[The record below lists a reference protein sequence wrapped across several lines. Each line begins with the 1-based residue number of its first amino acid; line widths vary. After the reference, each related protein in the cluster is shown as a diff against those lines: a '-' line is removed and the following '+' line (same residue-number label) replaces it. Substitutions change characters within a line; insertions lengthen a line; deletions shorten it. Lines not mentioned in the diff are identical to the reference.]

1 MMLKE
6 RLDERF
12 GQFKSMGIRNVKELL
27 LLLKRKETLTELSAV
42 ECLAGD
48 YLIIL
53 LRELN
58 SMLPKP
64 NSIADFTG
72 IAPDT
77 VDRLVRV
84 GIKNTEKLYYRVLT
98 HAQRT
103 ALSEVTGI
111 SIGEILELAK
121 LSDLSRVKWVG
132 VTFARMLYELG
143 VDTVEKATQADPVA
157 LQAHL
162 NQLNREKNF
171 YKGTIGLNDIRIF
184 VEMAKELPL
193 EIEWE

>member
-77 VDRLVRV
+77 VDRLARV
-84 GIKNTEKLYYRVLT
+84 GIKNTEKLYYRGLT
-98 HAQRT
+98 HAQRK
-103 ALSEVTGI
+103 ALSDTTGI

-121 LSDLSRVKWVG
+121 LSDLSRIKWVG
-132 VTFARMLYELG
+132 VTFARMLYDLG
-143 VDTVEKATQADPVA
+143 VDTVEKAIKADPIELHARV
-157 LQAHL
+157 
-162 NQLNREKNF
+162 NQLNREKNI